1 MSPPPAEPAEP
12 PPALPG
18 ECRRRDG
25 TPRYLRTMSDL
36 TINGLLTL
44 ERRGWDSLCASEG
57 GTFYGGLMTPDAVM
71 ILVNG
76 MVLDRPTI
84 AQTLNE
90 SPP

>member
-1 MSPPPAEPAEP
+1 
-12 PPALPG
+12 
-18 ECRRRDG
+18 
-25 TPRYLRTMSDL
+25 MSDL